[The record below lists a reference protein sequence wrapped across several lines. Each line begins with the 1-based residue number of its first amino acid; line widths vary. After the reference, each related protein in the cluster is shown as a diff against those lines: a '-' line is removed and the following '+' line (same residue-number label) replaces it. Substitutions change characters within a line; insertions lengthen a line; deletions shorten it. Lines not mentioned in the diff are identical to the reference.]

1 MGVVFR
7 AYDSVTRR
15 YVAVKTLRAGVD
27 RADLELFE
35 KEWSVLAR
43 ISHPNIVDILDTGE
57 FSEDGQT
64 KPFFVMPLLPGSAL
78 DKLIAERSPRL
89 TVERTIEILVQ
100 ACRGL
105 QAAHDQGLVH
115 RDMKPSNIFVMD
127 DDTVKIIDFGVVH
140 LSDTRSFTGIKGT
153 LDYMAPEQLQLKAS
167 TPQSDIFS
175 LGVVTYEA
183 LTGQRPFA
191 EFSGS
196 ELIEA
201 IRNHIARPAGDLN
214 PNVNQLLS
222 RTVHKAMAKQPFHRF
237 TSAREFADT
246 LQKAVRNQPI
256 ERFDRSQ
263 VQPRIDRIKK
273 AYQDGDPQFAH
284 DILTELESEGHLEPE
299 MPILRLQIDQQMRQ
313 MTIRQLLDSAR
324 TRFEEEEY
332 PLALQKVQE
341 VLEMDAA
348 NMEAITIRSKIE
360 KHRSEKQL
368 GTWFQH
374 IRQQM
379 EAGNFSQ
386 ARQGID
392 EVFRISPSEVR
403 GRELLREIDR
413 REQEAD
419 RIRAEK
425 EQLYDSALASYRT
438 GEVSTALNQLER
450 ALSLVRRI
458 PSGLAGERDAQY
470 QSLYEEIREQQQRA
484 QSLYAEARERLNQR
498 DYAKA
503 ISICEGHLSRNGSDT
518 LFYALKLEAEEQER
532 QEQSAAVADVTR
544 RVEAEPDLD
553 RKVSIL
559 QEASER
565 YPKEPNFNHALK
577 LIRDRRDLVNTIV
590 ARASEYEQRGQL
602 SEAIAQ
608 WEIIRSVHRA
618 YGPLARELARLEQ
631 RRRDRE
637 RDQQKAAHAEEFDRR
652 LITGDYAGAQQV
664 ADQALAEFP
673 GDQELEGLR
682 KLAEQGIQRARE
694 AQELFGEGRRLI
706 DQRDF
711 EAGIEKLRQAEQRD
725 SRNATIHAA
734 LVGALVEHAR
744 ALLAESWQAAEPV
757 LAEARQLDAQDPAV
771 RALTIQLDKEKAR
784 ATVAEAVLEARRLQA
799 EGQPGAALEL
809 VSRVAADHPREVK
822 LMQLQ
827 DTLQATLGITA
838 TASKA
843 AVTSETASTEVITPA
858 ERHSSPA
865 RFEAM
870 TEVATAGTP
879 AARAASRQAVVSGP
893 PERRDGPDIA
903 ADGAVGPPASPTAPA
918 ETGRSGRSW
927 RPPLWMLAA
936 GGLLFFLAGAFGVYR
951 LIGSKPA
958 ALSTETA
965 VEVRANVAGAS
976 LQVDGKP
983 VGASFRT
990 GPGEHHLTAKLD
1002 GYRPAT
1008 VNFLAPNKPTGTQ
1021 SIAVALEPAPAELR
1035 ITSDLKAGKVF
1046 VDAVSA
1052 DLEDGI
1058 FVKNDLPPGEHQVRI
1073 WANGKDLVGFK
1084 IRAEP
1089 AKAAV
1094 LVGAVEAKGVPTL
1107 VISTFSKS
1115 ARLWATPG
1123 LKGGGDEANLQV
1135 IPPEGVAFEG
1145 LGAAENKFVLD
1156 DGKSRRRIDLESSTV
1171 PLISVSLGAPLEAG
1185 TIVVQANVAAAA
1197 VLVNGVALKKSLA
1210 NGTMM
1215 MTLAPRLYTIRLHQD
1230 GYKDSEQTV
1239 DLKNGDS
1246 KTLRFELAEIEHRG
1260 TLAFEKFPPDT
1271 EVVVDGKSAG
1281 STASDG
1287 TFHADLAAGSHTLT
1301 FRKSGYEDLNLSKDV
1316 KADAVTEV
1324 TGEGMTG
1331 VAGTI
1336 ALKVTPAAA
1345 QVTYQR
1351 EGETQ
1356 AHEAANGQTLSLRPG
1371 NYELTAT
1378 AEKRE
1383 TKSQMV
1389 TVQPGK
1395 GVVVDWLLPAA
1406 EVRETNNGRT
1416 PANTLQD
1423 PKAWTIQEGWWEHTA
1438 PGDGWFAINQGSFTF
1453 DILKQST
1460 KKLFGARAKRVEW
1473 LADYQDEKNYVLYT
1487 LDDHQLRR
1495 RAYVNGAGGVEAKAV
1510 LGADSLKIWRIG
1522 IDITNER
1529 ILIRNAEGK
1538 PLDEY
1543 KRPKPEAGLGKFGF
1557 RGWAALSI
1565 AGLR

>member
-15 YVAVKTLRAGVD
+15 YVAVKTLRAGVE

-57 FSEDGQT
+57 FTEDGQT

-78 DKLIAERSPRL
+78 DKLIRERSPRL
-89 TVERTIEILVQ
+89 TVDRTVEILVQ

-153 LDYMAPEQLQLKAS
+153 LDYMAPEQLQLKPS

-175 LGVVTYEA
+175 LGVVAYEA

-191 EFSGS
+191 EFTGS

-201 IRNHIARPAGDLN
+201 IRNHIPRPASDLN

-237 TSAREFADT
+237 ASAREFADT
-246 LQKAVRNQPI
+246 LQKAARNQPI

-263 VQPRIDRIKK
+263 VQPRIDRIRK
-273 AYQDGDPQFAH
+273 AYQDGDLQFAQE
-284 DILTELESEGHLEPE
+284 ILSELESEGHLEPE
-299 MPILRLQIDQQMRQ
+299 MPILRLQIDQQVRQ
-313 MTIRQLLDSAR
+313 MSIRQLLDSAR
-324 TRFEEEEY
+324 TRFEEDEY

-341 VLEMDAA
+341 VLGMDPS

-360 KHRSEKQL
+360 KQRSEKLL

-379 EAGNFSQ
+379 EAGNFNQ

-392 EVFRISPSEVR
+392 EVFRISPSESR
-403 GRELLREIDR
+403 ARELLREIDR
-413 REQEAD
+413 RQQEAE

-425 EQLYDSALASYRT
+425 DQLYESALSSYRS

-458 PSGLAGERDAQY
+458 PTGLASERDVQY

-484 QSLYAEARERLNQR
+484 QSLYEEARERLNQR

-503 ISICEGHLSRNGSDT
+503 ISICEEHLSQHGGDT

-532 QEQSAAVADVTR
+532 QEQSAAVVDTSR
-544 RVEAEPDLD
+544 RVESEPDLD
-553 RKVSIL
+553 RKISIL

-565 YPKEPNFNHALK
+565 YPKEAHFKHALK

-590 ARASEYEQRGQL
+590 ARANEYEQRGQL

-608 WEIIRSVHRA
+608 WEIIRSVHRPYA
-618 YGPLARELARLEQ
+618 PLARELARLEQ
-631 RRRDRE
+631 RRRDRA
-637 RDQQKAAHAEEFDRR
+637 RDMQKAAHAEEFDRK
-652 LITGDYAGAQQV
+652 LIAGDYAGAQEV
-664 ADQALAEFP
+664 AARGLVEFP

-682 KLAEQGIQRARE
+682 KLAEQGIQRAAE
-694 AQELFGEGRRLI
+694 AQELASEGQRLI

-711 EAGIEKLRQAEQRD
+711 EAGLEKLRQAEQRD
-725 SRNATIHAA
+725 HRNAVIHAA

-744 ALLAESWQAAEPV
+744 ELLAQSWQAAEPV
-757 LAEARQLDAQDPAV
+757 LAEAHQLDAQDPAV
-771 RALTIQLDKEKAR
+771 RALTIQLEQEKAR
-784 ATVAEAVLEARRLQA
+784 AMAAQAVLEAQRLQA
-799 EGQPGAALEL
+799 QGQPAAALEL
-809 VSRVAADHPREVK
+809 VSRAAADYPRDIT

-827 DTLQATLGITA
+827 ETLQATLGVA
-838 TASKA
+838 PAPSKA
-843 AVTSETASTEVITPA
+843 AAAIELAPTELMTPPDG
-858 ERHSSPA
+858 HDSPA
-865 RFEAM
+865 GLDAM
-870 TEVATAGTP
+870 TEIATAG
-879 AARAASRQAVVSGP
+879 ALAGGARSGQPTVSGP
-893 PERRDGPDIA
+893 PEQRVGSDRA
-903 ADGAVGPPASPTAPA
+903 AGQPPSPAT
-918 ETGRSGRSW
+918 ETRTGRLP
-927 RPPLWMLAA
+927 RPPLWALAA

-951 LIGSKPA
+951 LISSKPA
-958 ALSTETA
+958 ALATETV
-965 VEVRANVAGAS
+965 VEVSANVPGSS
-976 LQVDGKP
+976 LQVDGRP
-983 VGASFRT
+983 VNASFRV
-990 GPGEHHLTAKLD
+990 GPGEHHLTARLD
-1002 GYRPAT
+1002 GYRPVA
-1008 VNFLAPNKPTGTQ
+1008 VDFLAPNRPTGIQ
-1021 SIAVALEPAPAELR
+1021 LVKVELQPAPAELR

-1046 VDAVSA
+1046 VDSVPA

-1058 FVKNDLPPGEHQVRI
+1058 FVRNDLPPGEHLIRI
-1073 WANGKDLVGFK
+1073 SANGKDLVGFK
-1084 IRAEP
+1084 IRADP

-1115 ARLWATPG
+1115 ARLWTTPG
-1123 LKGGGDEANLQV
+1123 LKGGRDEASMQP
-1135 IPPEGVAFEG
+1135 IPPDGVAFEG

-1156 DGKSRRRIDLESSTV
+1156 DGKSRRKIDLEPSAV
-1171 PLISVSLGAPLEAG
+1171 PLISVSLGAELQAG
-1185 TIVVQANVAAAA
+1185 TIVVQANVPTAA
-1197 VLVNGVALKKSLA
+1197 VLVNGVALKKTLA
-1210 NGTMM
+1210 NGTVMI
-1215 MTLAPRLYTIRLHQD
+1215 TLEPRLYTIRLHQD

-1246 KTLRFELAEIEHRG
+1246 KTLRFELAQVEHRG

-1271 EVVVDGKSAG
+1271 EVIVDGKSAG

-1287 TFHADLAAGSHTLT
+1287 TFRTDLAAGSHALT
-1301 FRKSGYEDLNLSKDV
+1301 FRKSGYEELSLRQDA
-1316 KADAVTEV
+1316 KADAVTQV
-1324 TGEGMTG
+1324 SGEAMKAVIGT
-1331 VAGTI
+1331 GTI
-1336 ALKVTPAAA
+1336 ALKVTPATA
-1345 QVTYQR
+1345 QITYHR
-1351 EGETQ
+1351 EGDAQ
-1356 AHEAANGQTLSLRPG
+1356 AHETANGQILTLRPG
-1371 NYELTAT
+1371 NYEVTAT

-1383 TKSQMV
+1383 TKTQMV
-1389 TVQPGK
+1389 AVQPGK
-1395 GVVVDWLLPAA
+1395 GVVVDWSLPAA

-1423 PKAWTIQEGWWEHTA
+1423 PKDWTVQEGWWEHMA
-1438 PGDGWFAINQGSFTF
+1438 PGDGWFLINQGSFTL
-1453 DILKQST
+1453 DILKQPT
-1460 KKLFGARAKRVEW
+1460 KKLFGAKAKRVEW
-1473 LADYQDEKNYVLYT
+1473 LADYQDEKNYILYT

-1495 RAYVNGAGGVEAKAV
+1495 RAFVNGAGGAETKTVHGME
-1510 LGADSLKIWRIG
+1510 SLKVWRVG

-1529 ILIRNAEGK
+1529 VAIRNADGK